1 MNIEKSKIF
10 FERAKRLI
18 PGQSQTFSKG
28 PTQFVQGVSP
38 IYCERGKGA
47 KIWDVDGN
55 EFTDYIMALGP
66 IVLGY
71 CFDEVDQAVIQQ
83 IKKGSIFS
91 LPHYLEIE
99 VAEALVNI
107 IPSAEMVRFG
117 KNGSD
122 VTSAAIRISRA
133 YTGREKIAICGYH
146 GWQDWYIGTTSRDL
160 GVPVGTK
167 DLSFTFKY
175 NDISSLE
182 KLFNGNPDQI
192 ACVIIEPIGIEVPK
206 NLFLENVKSLAHK
219 NGAVLIFDEMKT
231 GFRFA
236 LAGVQ
241 EYTDIIPDIST
252 FGKAIANGYPL
263 SAIVGKREVME
274 YVDKT
279 FFSFT
284 FGGETLSLIAC
295 LKTIEIVQ
303 RQEVI
308 KHNWEIGSYFKA
320 QYNRLITEHNLE
332 KYIWNKGYD
341 IHFVTEFKGGDG
353 FTDLELK
360 SLVHQEMVSRGNLTI
375 GSYEFCFSHTKEM
388 INKTLNDIEG
398 VISLVNDAIKNAN
411 VKEQIRGEIVKPVFR
426 QN

>member
-1 MNIEKSKIF
+1 M
-10 FERAKRLI
+10 LI

-38 IYCERGKGA
+38 IYCERGEGA

-66 IVLGY
+66 IILGY

-91 LPHYLEIE
+91 LPHHLEID
-99 VAEALVNI
+99 VAEELVNI

-122 VTSAAIRISRA
+122 VTAAAIRISRA
-133 YTGREKIAICGYH
+133 YTGKDKIAICGYH
-146 GWQDWYIGTTSRDL
+146 GWQDWYIGTTSRNL
-160 GVPVGTK
+160 GVPDATK
-167 DLSFTFKY
+167 DLSLTFKY

-182 KLFNGNPDQI
+182 KLFNDNPGQI
-192 ACVIIEPIGIEVPK
+192 ACVIIEPIGIEEPD
-206 NLFLENVKSLAHK
+206 NSFLETVKELAHK
-219 NGAVLIFDEMKT
+219 NNALLIFDELKT

-241 EYTDIIPDIST
+241 EYTGVIPDIST

-263 SAIVGKREVME
+263 SAIVGKRDIME

-303 RQEVI
+303 RLGVI
-308 KHNWEIGSYFKA
+308 KHNWEIGAYFK
-320 QYNRLITEHNLE
+320 E
-332 KYIWNKGYD
+332 KYNNLIHKHKLENYLWNKGYD
-341 IHFVTEFKGGDG
+341 IHFVTEFKSGDG

-360 SLVHQEMVSRGNLTI
+360 SLVHQEMISRGNLTI
-375 GSYEFCFSHTKEM
+375 GSYEFCFSHTKKM
-388 INKTLNDIEG
+388 IDQTLNDIDEILKI
-398 VISLVNDAIKNAN
+398 VTQAIKEKN
-411 VKEQIRGEIVKPVFR
+411 VKKYLKGKTVKPIFR
-426 QN
+426 N

>member
-1 MNIEKSKIF
+1 MNIEKSKTL
-10 FERAKRLI
+10 FERAKMLI

-71 CFDEVDQAVIQQ
+71 CFDDVDHAVIQQ

-91 LPHYLEIE
+91 LPHHLEID
-99 VAEALVNI
+99 VAEELVNI

-122 VTSAAIRISRA
+122 VTAAAIRISRA
-133 YTGREKIAICGYH
+133 YTGKDKIAICGYH
-146 GWQDWYIGTTSRDL
+146 GWQDWYIGTTSRNL
-160 GVPVGTK
+160 GVPRSTK
-167 DLSFTFKY
+167 DLSLTFNY
-175 NDISSLE
+175 NDIPSLE
-182 KLFNGNPDQI
+182 KLFNENPGQI
-192 ACVIIEPIGIEVPK
+192 ACVIIEPIGIEEPDS
-206 NLFLENVKSLAHK
+206 LFLETVKELAHK
-219 NGAVLIFDEMKT
+219 NSAILIFDELKT
-231 GFRFA
+231 GLRFA

-241 EYTDIIPDIST
+241 EYTGVIPDIST

-263 SAIVGKREVME
+263 SAIVGKRDIME

-284 FGGETLSLIAC
+284 FGGETLSLVAC

-303 RQEVI
+303 KKGVI
-308 KHNWEIGSYFKA
+308 KHNWGIGSYFK
-320 QYNRLITEHNLE
+320 E
-332 KYIWNKGYD
+332 KYNKLIKEYKLENYLWNKGYD
-341 IHFVTEFKGGDG
+341 IHFVTEFESGDG
-353 FTDLELK
+353 FTDFELK

-375 GSYEFCFSHTKEM
+375 GSYEFCYSHTKEM
-388 INKTLNDIEG
+388 IDQTINDIDEILKT
-398 VISLVNDAIKNAN
+398 VTQAIKEKN
-411 VKEQIRGEIVKPVFR
+411 VKKYLKGKAVKPIFR
-426 QN
+426 N